1 MRILRSVLFP
11 LVLLLSSLAW
21 GEKLRQIAMLDI
33 PGRPGFDTLA
43 LAKNF
48 LIIAH
53 NGAGTVDIF
62 DTTRRR
68 LVAHIN
74 GIGDARGA
82 VTTPA
87 TDKVYIADYANR
99 VIDVISTQN
108 WQVEDQINLP
118 APPDALTYIADSKM
132 LIATSPISQS
142 VQVITT
148 QPLKNVLSIPIEG
161 RPEQVAFDPDRK
173 SIFVTVQDR
182 NELLSYRLD
191 SLGPQAKP
199 AQQIPL
205 TASEPTALIFD
216 NNSKRLYVAVRYAVL
231 SIDPDTGNEIN
242 RVPTPAGTNTLWF
255 DPAGS
260 MLIAG
265 STDGTVSVIKAAG
278 GRLTNDYEMNTGIK
292 GHALAYDTE
301 KKQIYLPGGR
311 EGKSKLVILKQFGV
325 QPQEEQTKTASATLK

>member
-87 TDKVYIADYANR
+87 ADKVYIADYANR

-118 APPDALTYIADSKM
+118 APPDGLTYIPDSKM
-132 LIATSPISQS
+132 LIATSPISQTL
-142 VQVITT
+142 QIIAT
-148 QPLKNVLSIPIEG
+148 QPLKNVISVPIEG

-191 SLGPQAKP
+191 SLGSQAKP

-205 TASEPTALIFD
+205 TASEPTGLIFD
-216 NNSKRLYVAVRYAVL
+216 KNSKRLYVAVRYAVL

-255 DPAGS
+255 DPTGS
-260 MLIAG
+260 TLIAG

-278 GRLTNDYEMNTGIK
+278 GRLTNNYEMNTGIK

-311 EGKSKLVILKQFGV
+311 EGKSKLVILKEFGV
-325 QPQEEQTKTASATLK
+325 QPQEEQTKTASVKLK

>member
-1 MRILRSVLFP
+1 MRIFKNALLP
-11 LVLLLSSLAW
+11 LLLLLSSLSW
-21 GEKLRQIAMLDI
+21 GEKLRQIAILDI

-82 VTTPA
+82 VTSPA
-87 TDKVYIADYANR
+87 ADKVYIADYAGR

-108 WQVEDQINLP
+108 WQVEDQIVLSQ
-118 APPDALTYIADSKM
+118 PPDGLTYIAETKM
-132 LIATSPISQS
+132 LIATSPVSQTL
-142 VQVITT
+142 QVITT
-148 QPLKNVLSIPIEG
+148 DPIKNVQSIPVEG

-173 SIFVTVQDR
+173 TVFVTIQDR
-182 NELLSYRLD
+182 NELLGYHLD
-191 SLGPQAKP
+191 SLNSQSKP

-205 TASEPTALIFD
+205 VASEPTGLIFD
-216 NNSKRLYVAVRYAVL
+216 SNSKRLYVAVRYAVL

-242 RVPTPAGTNTLWF
+242 RVPAPAGTNTLWF
-255 DPAGS
+255 NPASS

-265 STDGTVSVIKAAG
+265 STDGTVTVIKAAG
-278 GRLTNDYEMNTGIK
+278 GRLTSDYEMNTGIK
-292 GHALAYDTE
+292 GHALAYDAE
-301 KKQIYLPGGR
+301 KKQVYVPGGR
-311 EGKSKLVILKQFGV
+311 EGKSKLVILKEFGA
-325 QPQEEQTKTASATLK
+325 QTQEDQTKTASIKLK